1 MNVMSLIFMVVV
13 VGGMM
18 FFMNRSQKKA
28 QQQRQEQLNSMVI
41 GAEIVT
47 IGGLHG
53 VLSGMNEA
61 DATIELD
68 CEGVILTF
76 DRAAVKTVR
85 NNTAAAPTVSETT
98 VVEETKK
105 EDNPI
110 EE

>member
-1 MNVMSLIFMVVV
+1 MSLIFMVVV

-53 VLSGMNEA
+53 VLSGINEA

-76 DRAAVKTVR
+76 DRAAVKTVK
-85 NNTAAAPTVSETT
+85 TT
-98 VVEETKK
+98 LLQHQQFLKQQLLKK
-105 EDNPI
+105 LKKKITQSKNKQ
-110 EE
+110 

>member
-1 MNVMSLIFMVVV
+1 MSLIFMVVV

-76 DRAAVKTVR
+76 DRAAVKTVK
-85 NNTAAAPTVSETT
+85 NNTAAASTVSETT

>member
-1 MNVMSLIFMVVV
+1 MNVMSLVFMVVV

-18 FFMNRSQKKA
+18 FFMNHSQKKA

-53 VLSGMNEA
+53 VLSSINEA

-76 DRAAVKTVR
+76 DRAAVKTVK
-85 NNTAAAPTVSETT
+85 NNTVESPIVSETT
-98 VVEETKK
+98 VVEETVK
-105 EDNPI
+105 EDNPV